1 MDYISV
7 EEARERGGLRLVL
20 CAGTPGVWGE
30 AIKAVLAYKNIAYTP
45 VLQEVGG
52 ENQALRD
59 WTGQTSAPVIV
70 DADNRQHVLWE
81 SMVLLAEQLAPSPPL
96 IPESPSQRVT
106 HFGLLREIAG
116 VEGLGWN
123 RRLQSIALSGGPA
136 VSPVLQRLADKYGYS
151 DEALQ
156 RSELRTL
163 ETLQLLSRQLDSNG
177 PYYFGEQPTA
187 LDFYSAIFTGVMI
200 NPLSHEVIPMPKG
213 MRAGFSHPSAAV
225 AAALDER
232 LLAHREIMFARH
244 IQTPLDF

>member
-7 EEARERGGLRLVL
+7 EEARERKELRLVL

-30 AIKAVLAYKNIAYTP
+30 AIKAVLAYKKIPYTA

-52 ENQALRD
+52 ENRALRD

-70 DADNRQHVLWE
+70 DADNRQHTLWE
-81 SMVLLAEQLAPSPPL
+81 SMVLLAEQRAPSPSI
-96 IPESPSQRVT
+96 IPQDARQRVL

-123 RRLQSIALSGGPA
+123 RRLQSIALSGGPS

-151 DEALQ
+151 EAALQ
-156 RSELRTL
+156 RSEQRSV
-163 ETLQLLSRQLDSNG
+163 EILQLLSNQLKDSG
-177 PYYFGEQPTA
+177 PYYFGEQVTA

-200 NPLSHEVIPMPKG
+200 NPLTHELIPMPKG
-213 MRAGFSHPSAAV
+213 MRAGFSHPSPQI
-225 AAALDER
+225 AAALDDR
-232 LLAHREIMFARH
+232 LQAHRDRMFEMH
-244 IQTPLDF
+244 IATPLDF